1 MDGPEAA
8 LIREMGGKPVPAE
21 TVQDDHVIGL
31 QSYVP
36 SYGRRNLVRLVVH
49 IQDSVRTALVLGG
62 IGGRHLGGQE
72 EVS

>member
-1 MDGPEAA
+1 MDSPEAA

-21 TVQDDHVIGL
+21 TVQDDHVIDL

-36 SYGRRNLVRLVVH
+36 SYG
-49 IQDSVRTALVLGG
+49 GG
-62 IGGRHLGGQE
+62 IWFVSLYTDRTRYGLHLSRVELAVFILGGQE